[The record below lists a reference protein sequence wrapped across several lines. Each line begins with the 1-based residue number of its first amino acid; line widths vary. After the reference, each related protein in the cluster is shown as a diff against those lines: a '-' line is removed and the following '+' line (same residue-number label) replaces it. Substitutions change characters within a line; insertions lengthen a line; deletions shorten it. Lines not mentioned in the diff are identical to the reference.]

1 MWSCSGGVM
10 GSGKHKEERFETEI
24 VVHLTDN
31 GWVEGSSK
39 GYDVALGLYPEDLLT
54 YIKRTQPQ
62 AYEKMQRREG
72 ARTDEVLCKHI
83 AKNMDKHGALHTLR
97 KEVKY
102 IGAKFKLCRFKPEL
116 PNPDTQAHYDA
127 NILRVVRQV
136 YYSAKNTNSIDLVFF
151 LNGIPIATAELK
163 TDFTQNVQDAINQYR
178 YDRNPKG
185 EVLLGFNKRTLVH
198 FAVSTDEVYMTTK
211 LEGAKTRFLPFNK
224 GKPDGSAGNPP
235 NPNGYATDYL
245 YKEILQKD
253 SLLNIIERYLHLEV
267 KEKEDHQGKKYKS
280 ETLIFPRYHQLD
292 AVRKLLAD
300 TRGKGVGEHY
310 LIQHSAGSG
319 KSNSIAWLA
328 HQLASLHGNN
338 EEAVFDS
345 VIVITDRTV
354 LDNQLQET
362 IGSFEHKEGVVV
374 GISREGSNESKSVQL
389 AEALEKGAKIIITTI
404 QTFPFVLD
412 AIRHRASLKER
423 KYAIIA
429 DEAHSS
435 QSGATAK
442 KLKEVLG
449 VEQVDEDAEISAEEM
464 MTSALEAEGSR
475 RNLSFY
481 AFTATPKEKT
491 LQLFGTLPD
500 PSLPPSETNLPQP
513 FHTYMMK
520 QAIEEGFILDV
531 LQGYIT
537 YKLFYRLEHANPK
550 KDQEVESKRAKAKI
564 AKWLSIHPYN
574 IAQKVEIIIEHFR
587 THVAHMLDNQAKAMV
602 VTSSRQSAV
611 RYKLAFDAYI
621 KEHGYD
627 GMQAMVAFSG
637 KVVDDAEGAEKEYT
651 EATMN
656 PNLRGRDMRKAF
668 DTNEYQVMI
677 VANKFQTGFDQPKLC
692 AMYVDKKLGGVD
704 CVQTLSR
711 LNRIYPGKE
720 QTFILDFVNETE
732 DIKEAFAP
740 YYKTTV
746 LEDVTDPNILYDLQT
761 KLEAAGIFTTNEVEA
776 YAYAFFDPKGTQAQM
791 SAAIKPAADR
801 YKVRYKESIEK
812 IRDLEEKIDKA
823 EQEGDEKHLHNL
835 TLEREEVSKTKK
847 ALEIFK
853 KDLTTFVRMYEF
865 LSQIVDYQDEELLA
879 LYVYA
884 KGLLPNLRTIDEKD
898 PIDLSAVEL
907 THYKLHKQ
915 KEDSIRLDEETHP
928 LPPVNPG
935 EARPHDP
942 DKELLSRIVREIS
955 ALFEGGLSE
964 EDMLNYART
973 ISDKVMENE
982 KVIHQVSNNTKE
994 QAMMGGFSEAISTA
1008 VIDSLDV
1015 HQNLATQLLGEDLK
1029 LKRFANLIYEMVSK
1043 GLKQVNGEPENNVYE
1058 PVMKV
1063 AEPDIKYGDKENV

>member
-1 MWSCSGGVM
+1 M

-24 VVHLTDN
+24 VAHLTKN

-39 GYDVALGLYPEDLLT
+39 GYDVALGLYSEDLLA

-97 KEVKY
+97 KEIKY
-102 IGAKFKLCRFKPEL
+102 IGAKFKLCQFKPEL
-116 PNPDTQAHYDA
+116 PNPDTQARYDA

-136 YYSAKNTNSIDLVFF
+136 YYSARNTNSIDLVFF

-185 EVLLGFNKRTLVH
+185 EVLLSFNKRALVH

-235 NPNGYATDYL
+235 NSDGYATDYL

-253 SLLNIIERYLHLEV
+253 SLMNIIERYLHLEV

-300 TRGKGVGEHY
+300 TKEKGVGEHY

-328 HQLASLHGNN
+328 HQLASLHGND

-449 VEQVDEDAEISAEEM
+449 VEQIEEDAEISAEEM
-464 MTSALEAEGSR
+464 MTAALEAEGSR

-500 PSLPPSETNLPQP
+500 PTLPPSETNLPQP
-513 FHTYMMK
+513 FHIYTMK
-520 QAIEEGFILDV
+520 QAVEEGFILDV
-531 LQGYIT
+531 LRGYTT
-537 YKLFYRLEHANPK
+537 YKLFYKLEHANPK

-621 KEHGYD
+621 KEYGYD
-627 GMQAMVAFSG
+627 RMQAMVAFSG

-732 DIKEAFAP
+732 DIKAAFAP

-761 KLEAAGIFTTNEVEA
+761 KLEAAGIFTTSEVEA

-801 YKVRYKESIEK
+801 YKVRYKEAIK
-812 IRDLEEKIDKA
+812 TIRDLEEKIDKA

-835 TLEREEVSKTKK
+835 TLEREEVSKAKK

-865 LSQIVDYQDEELLA
+865 LSQIVDYQDEELLS

-915 KEDSIRLDEETHP
+915 KEDSIRLDEEAHP

-942 DKELLSRIVREIS
+942 DKDMLSHIVREIS
-955 ALFEGGLSE
+955 ALFEGELSE

-1063 AEPDIKYGDKENV
+1063 AEPDIKYGDKENT